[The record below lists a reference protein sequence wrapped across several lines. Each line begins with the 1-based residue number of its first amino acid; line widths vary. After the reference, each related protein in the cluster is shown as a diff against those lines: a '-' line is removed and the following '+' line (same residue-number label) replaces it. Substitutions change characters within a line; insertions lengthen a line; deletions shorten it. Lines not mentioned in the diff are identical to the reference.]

1 MAIVSLY
8 DIDEDTLSRWAMAN
22 CASFVGWLIYENGEA
37 LSFTG
42 FYDDEID
49 WHIRYEFEFADD
61 QEAMLFQLRWQG
73 M

>member
-22 CASFVGWLIYENGEA
+22 CASFRGWLIYENSEA
-37 LSFTG
+37 LG
-42 FYDDEID
+42 FVNWDDETE
-49 WHIRYEFEFADD
+49 WYVRYEFEFTDE
-61 QEAMLFQLRWQG
+61 QEAMLFQLKWQG